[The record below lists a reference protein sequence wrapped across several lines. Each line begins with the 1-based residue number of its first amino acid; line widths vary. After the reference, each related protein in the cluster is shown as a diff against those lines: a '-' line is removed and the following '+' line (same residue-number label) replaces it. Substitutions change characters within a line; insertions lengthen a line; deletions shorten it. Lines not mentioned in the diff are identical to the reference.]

1 MFYNRKECSKT
12 GNRCSK
18 TGNLVIFLFWNVLYL
33 FFVSFRESD
42 FVPGRP
48 ETEVFVSGHLLLPLY
63 RDKGTPG
70 QEFFFVPGQRDNGT
84 SRPVETLVCMYLN
97 FNGFIE

>member
-1 MFYNRKECSKT
+1 MR
-12 GNRCSK
+12 
-18 TGNLVIFLFWNVLYL
+18 IFLHLD
-33 FFVSFRESD
+33 SD

-48 ETEVFVSGHLLLPLY
+48 GTEEFVPGFLLLPMS

-84 SRPVETLVCMYLN
+84 SRPVETL
-97 FNGFIE
+97 IETEKAWT